1 MKKFFC
7 VSGAAVL
14 FWLLGGCSFEKTQQV
29 QSVDTAMG
37 TVVQQSIYTREADS
51 GAARDILELTKSLEQ
66 EMLSRRLDSSQV
78 YAVNA
83 GAGKPEG
90 TEVSEELAQI
100 LRTCI
105 RIGEDS
111 GGALDITLGPVVQL
125 WDMDAW
131 AAGER
136 TGEFQPPGEE
146 ALTEA
151 LGLCG
156 RDKMQLW
163 EDSGESSQGNGGE
176 AEDHVDASVGGR
188 VILSAGACLD
198 LGAVGKGV
206 ALDRIL
212 VYLEEHKEILGAVIS
227 LGGSILTYGE
237 KPEGGGWRVAVMDP
251 FDTSAYVG
259 ILTLDGGWCVSTSG
273 DYQRFV
279 EAEGVRYHHIYD
291 PSSGYPAQSG
301 VAGVTIL
308 SHSGL
313 ESGALS
319 TACFI
324 LGVEAGLELAER
336 YGAEALFVEKDG
348 RVTMTAGM
356 EQYWSPVG
364 ERIPE

>member
-1 MKKFFC
+1 M
-7 VSGAAVL
+7 
-14 FWLLGGCSFEKTQQV
+14 
-29 QSVDTAMG
+29 
-37 TVVQQSIYTREADS
+37 
-51 GAARDILELTKSLEQ
+51 
-66 EMLSRRLDSSQV
+66 
-78 YAVNA
+78 
-83 GAGKPEG
+83 
-90 TEVSEELAQI
+90 
-100 LRTCI
+100 
-105 RIGEDS
+105 
-111 GGALDITLGPVVQL
+111 
-125 WDMDAW
+125 
-131 AAGER
+131 
-136 TGEFQPPGEE
+136 
-146 ALTEA
+146 
-151 LGLCG
+151 
-156 RDKMQLW
+156 
-163 EDSGESSQGNGGE
+163 
-176 AEDHVDASVGGR
+176 
-188 VILSAGACLD
+188 
-198 LGAVGKGV
+198 
-206 ALDRIL
+206 
-212 VYLEEHKEILGAVIS
+212 
-227 LGGSILTYGE
+227 TYGE

-279 EAEGVRYHHIYD
+279 EAEGVRYHHSYD

-313 ESGALS
+313 ESDALS